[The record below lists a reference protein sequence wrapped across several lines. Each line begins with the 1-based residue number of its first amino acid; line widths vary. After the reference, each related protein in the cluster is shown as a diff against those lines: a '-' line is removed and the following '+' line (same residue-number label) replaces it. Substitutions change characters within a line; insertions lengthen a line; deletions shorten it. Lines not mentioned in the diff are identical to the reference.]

1 MIKQDGDT
9 LVATAAVINDLS
21 GFGRCSLGVA
31 VPILSVCGIQ
41 ACAIP
46 TAVLTNQTG
55 FPDYACID
63 LTEHLYDYIKMWN
76 LCDASFDGIYSGY
89 IAHPEQADFISSFID
104 NFRTEK
110 NLVLV
115 DPVMGDN
122 GSIYKGYSQRMCDKM
137 RDLTVKAD
145 VITPNFTELC
155 LLSGGNYSE
164 ISSLSAVKK
173 KDEIKKL
180 ALNLIE
186 RKNDLTII
194 VTGIDD
200 NNKIYNMAFTKD
212 QDFFTVSD
220 RLGKSFSGTG
230 DIFASVTFS
239 MLLNGKDLETA
250 INTAAEF
257 IERSIKDTLAIDPDP
272 DHNYGVEFEKNL
284 GFLIDK
290 NRTKI

>member
-31 VPILSVCGIQ
+31 IPILSVCGIQ
-41 ACAIP
+41 ACSIP

-55 FPDYACID
+55 FPDYSCID
-63 LTEHLYDYIKMWN
+63 LTEHLGNYIKMWN
-76 LCDASFDGIYSGY
+76 LCAACFDGIYSGY

-104 NFRTEK
+104 EFRNENT
-110 NLVLV
+110 LVLV

-122 GSIYKGYSQRMCDKM
+122 GQIYKGYSKNMCEKI
-137 RDLTVKAD
+137 RKLTLKAD
-145 VITPNFTELC
+145 VITPNLTELC
-155 LLSGGNYSE
+155 ILSDGNYSE
-164 ISSLSAVKK
+164 ICSLSAEKK
-173 KDEIKKL
+173 KEKIKKL
-180 ALNLIE
+180 ALKLIG
-186 RKNDLTII
+186 KNNGLKVI

-200 NNKIYNMAFTKD
+200 DAQIYNMAFLD
-212 QDFFTVSD
+212 DNEFFTVSD

-239 MLLNGKDLETA
+239 MLIRGKDIQTA

-257 IERSIKDTLAIDPDP
+257 IVRSVKDTLAADPEA
-272 DHNYGVEFEKNL
+272 DHNYGIEFEKNL
-284 GFLIDK
+284 GFLIE
-290 NRTKI
+290 R

>member
-1 MIKQDGDT
+1 MAK
-9 LVATAAVINDLS
+9 AAVINDLS

-31 VPILSVCGIQ
+31 IPILSVCGIQ
-41 ACAIP
+41 SCAVP

-55 FPDYACID
+55 FPDYSCID
-63 LTEHLYDYIKMWN
+63 LTEYLDNYIKMWN
-76 LCDASFDGIYSGY
+76 LCQANFDGIYSGY
-89 IAHPEQADFISSFID
+89 IAHPKQADFIGSFID
-104 NFRTEK
+104 NFKKKDT
-110 NLVLV
+110 LVLV

-122 GSIYKGYSQRMCDKM
+122 GEIYKGYSDIMCDKM
-137 RDLTVKAD
+137 RSLTMKAD
-145 VITPNFTELC
+145 VITPNLTELC
-155 LLSGGNYSE
+155 LLSGGSYSD
-164 ISSLSAVKK
+164 ICSLSSEKK

-180 ALNLIE
+180 AQKLTD
-186 RKNDLTII
+186 RKNGLTVI

-200 NNKIYNMAFTKD
+200 GNSICNMAFTKNSEYAA
-212 QDFFTVSD
+212 VSE

-239 MLLNGKDLETA
+239 MLLGGKDLETA

-257 IERSIKDTLAIDPDP
+257 IERSIKDTLALDPDP